1 MKFMK
6 TGELE
11 KFIQDN
17 RDGFDSEIP
26 DVDTWD
32 KIVKLEP
39 HKSKFTI
46 SWRVVASRAAA
57 VVFIFVAS
65 YYFHEFTAN
74 RKVSKDENSITA
86 TFAKNEQYQ
95 KFVEAEQYYNS
106 KIVQRKKELF
116 LLTSDKPVLHK
127 EVNKDLDDLN
137 QMLLSLKEDLKDNAD
152 NQEVI
157 EAMIQNYMLRLEI
170 LEDMLNIIKS
180 KQDKKETHETHK
192 VI

>member
-1 MKFMK
+1 MK
-6 TGELE
+6 TDELE

-17 RDGFDSEIP
+17 RAGFDSEMP
-26 DVDTWD
+26 DPDTWD

-39 HKSKFTI
+39 SKSKFTI
-46 SWRVVASRAAA
+46 SWKVVASRAAA
-57 VVFIFVAS
+57 VIFIFVAS
-65 YYFHEFTAN
+65 YYFHEFNAKRSAARDDNSVATAL
-74 RKVSKDENSITA
+74 
-86 TFAKNEQYQ
+86 AKNEEYQ
-95 KFVEAEQYYNS
+95 KFIEAEQYYNS

-116 LLTSDKPVLHK
+116 LLTGDKPVLHK
-127 EVNKDLDDLN
+127 EINKDLDDLD